1 MAIETEEGSVSVALS
16 TVWEEEAE
24 SKPYRSLGRRDVLET
39 WEQSLKG
46 TWTSPARVKTA
57 VLLTSFLL

>member
-1 MAIETEEGSVSVALS
+1 MSRDIKSGSIDVEMAIETEEGSVSMALS
-16 TVWEEEAE
+16 TVREEEAE

-46 TWTSPARVKTA
+46 T
-57 VLLTSFLL
+57 